1 MSPADPNEDAA
12 RNLSR
17 EEMMSALFA
26 HLVIQN
32 TNMALMFLG
41 KVPNP
46 QTEERMYDIE
56 TARMFIDQLEMLEV
70 KTRGNLSREEEK
82 LLQQSLTH
90 LRLSFVDAVEHPP
103 QPETA
108 AGDAGPGKID
118 PAAEAKPA
126 EPAIQ
131 GTSDAAL
138 PDADAE
144 ARKKFSKK
152 Y

>member
-1 MSPADPNEDAA
+1 MSDPKQSEAPMENI
-12 RNLSR
+12 SR

-46 QTEERMYDIE
+46 QTGEHMYE
-56 TARMFIDQLEMLEV
+56 VEPARMFIDQLEMLEV
-70 KTRGNLSREEEK
+70 KTKGNLSREEEK

-90 LRLSFVDAVEHPP
+90 LRLTFVEAVENPP
-103 QPETA
+103 GAKSVGNPKTE
-108 AGDAGPGKID
+108 PKIE

-126 EPAIQ
+126 AEPIQ
-131 GTSDAAL
+131 PGAETG
-138 PDADAE
+138 DAE

>member
-1 MSPADPNEDAA
+1 MSEPEPQEDLLE
-12 RNLSR
+12 NMSR

-32 TNMALMFLG
+32 TNMALMFVG

-46 QTEERMYDIE
+46 QTNERVYDIE
-56 TARMFIDQLEMLEV
+56 AARMFIDQLEMLEM

-90 LRLSFVDAVEHPP
+90 LRLTFVDAVNNPP
-103 QPETA
+103 TEENAAPSASEPKGAPVSETKAPIQADVIQPEGDT
-108 AGDAGPGKID
+108 AGDAD
-118 PAAEAKPA
+118 
-126 EPAIQ
+126 
-131 GTSDAAL
+131 
-138 PDADAE
+138 